1 MLKRLL
7 GKLSLPSK
15 TCAETRAIEEIGNPW
30 EPMDL
35 RRRRMIFTSVKLND
49 RTVSALVDS
58 GTSRSIINA
67 SLARELGLVPLG
79 KTSTTSFTRRVS
91 GLSYRAQTIE
101 AAGTIVHDLP
111 IDSYGAADLDALS
124 GQRIPLIVGRD
135 VLRIID
141 VEVDFIGD
149 RVRWLKKQQDTDFR
163 ADFTLP
169 LQGERAAFPSID
181 LTLEGRQRVRALLD
195 LGSDTP
201 ITVAADYAREHG
213 LLYERIKS
221 SAVSIGLEGV
231 LTNIAFSLRTVQIGE
246 IELHDVPV
254 HAVENWKL
262 AEPISLGWPLFHSF
276 HMVLS
281 LGRKSLQAAV
291 DRHILASEIQRDRLG
306 ISGRREEKKLVIS
319 HVAQGS
325 PAWQAG
331 LRVNDAVVSVDGR
344 SISRN
349 YPIPGERLGFRPPG
363 SSIVLELSSG
373 RIIHLT
379 LANYF

>member
-1 MLKRLL
+1 M
-7 GKLSLPSK
+7 
-15 TCAETRAIEEIGNPW
+15 
-30 EPMDL
+30 
-35 RRRRMIFTSVKLND
+35 
-49 RTVSALVDS
+49 
-58 GTSRSIINA
+58 
-67 SLARELGLVPLG
+67 
-79 KTSTTSFTRRVS
+79 S

-213 LLYERIKS
+213 LLYERIQS
-221 SAVSIGLEGV
+221 SPVSIGLEGV

-276 HMVLS
+276 HMILS

-306 ISGRREEKKLVIS
+306 ISGRREEKKLVFS

-349 YPIPGERLGFRPPG
+349 YPIPG
-363 SSIVLELSSG
+363 
-373 RIIHLT
+373 
-379 LANYF
+379 